1 MSTSAMEPPRRPTN
15 YPSDLT
21 ESQWK
26 LIEALVPKI
35 GIGPMTPKYNRHDVV
50 NAIMYRLRTG
60 CPWRSLPSDFP
71 EWSTVAKYFGAWNKA
86 GIWDHILDQ
95 LRESIRRLEG
105 RDGEPSLAIVDSQ
118 SAKTTAGTPSRTRGF
133 DAGKKVKGR
142 KRHIAV
148 DVLGLLLAVSVT
160 SASVQDRDATAVLFS
175 RARSKSARL
184 VKVLA
189 DSAYTGEAVALAA
202 SASRVDVEIVKRSD
216 DRPGFVP
223 IPKRWVVERTFGWFN
238 FDRVLAKDYEHTT
251 ASAEGWVKLA
261 GIYQMVQRCA

>member
-1 MSTSAMEPPRRPTN
+1 MEPDRRPTN

-26 LIEALVPKI
+26 LIERLVPKI

-60 CPWRSLPSDFP
+60 CPWRSLPRDFP
-71 EWSTVAKYFGAWNKA
+71 EWSTVAKYYGVWNKA
-86 GIWDHILDQ
+86 GVWDRILDQ

-105 RDGEPSLAIVDSQ
+105 RESEPSLAIVDSP
-118 SAKTTAGTPSRTRGF
+118 SAKTTAGTPSKTRGF

-148 DVLGLLLAVSVT
+148 DILGLLLAVSVT
-160 SASVQDRDATAVLFS
+160 AASVQDRDATMELFA
-175 RARSKSARL
+175 RARAKSTRL
-184 VKVLA
+184 VKVLV
-189 DSAYTGEAVALAA
+189 DSAYTGEVVAHAA
-202 SASRVDVEIVKRSD
+202 TASRVDVEIVKRSD

-223 IPKRWVVERTFGWFN
+223 IPMRWVVERTFGWYN
-238 FDRVLAKDYEHTT
+238 FDRVLAKDYEHTVE
-251 ASAEGWVKLA
+251 SAEGWVKLA
-261 GIYQMVQRCA
+261 CIYQMVQRWV